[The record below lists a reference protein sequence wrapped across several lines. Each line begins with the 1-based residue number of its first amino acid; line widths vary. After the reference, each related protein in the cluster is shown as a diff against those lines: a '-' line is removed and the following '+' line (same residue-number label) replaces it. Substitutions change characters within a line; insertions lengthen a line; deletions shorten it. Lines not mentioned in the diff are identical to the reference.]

1 MEESVDSTSSAT
13 ASSAPQVESLLT
25 RLRCP
30 ATSELARKRK
40 VATNPPAP
48 PTGRKRSKGR
58 NIGDPNPDWWK
69 QHEIEL
75 PNWSRACKMVLLF
88 QPSSAAAER
97 VFSLL
102 QNSFQEQQ
110 FSALEDY
117 IETSIMLQYN
127 S

>member
-58 NIGDPNPDWWK
+58 NIGDPKSVSPS
-69 QHEIEL
+69 E
-75 PNWSRACKMVLLF
+75 R
-88 QPSSAAAER
+88 PSSAAAER

-117 IETSIMLQYN
+117 IETSIMLQ
-127 S
+127 